1 MTGPVNGSFQLKP
14 RAREFTLHLRL
25 MIGRDIRIGPGKA
38 NLLEGI
44 EQTGSI
50 AAAGRRMQMSYK
62 RAWYLLDTLN
72 QSFQEPLV
80 QTRKGGRGAG
90 GTTLTPMGKKVLAL
104 YRSIEA
110 RARRATDRELA
121 ALGELTRP
129 VRAQTSPPT
138 RHSS

>member
-1 MTGPVNGSFQLKP
+1 MIGPVKEPPELKP
-14 RAREFTLHLRL
+14 RARELTLHLRL
-25 MIGRDIRIGPGKA
+25 MVGREVKIGPGKA
-38 NLLEGI
+38 DLLEGI

-50 AAAGRRMQMSYK
+50 AAAGRQMQMSYK

-72 QSFQEPLV
+72 QCFQEPLV

-104 YRSIEA
+104 YRNIEA
-110 RARRATDRELA
+110 RARRATHRDLA
-121 ALGELTRP
+121 ALGELTLP
-129 VRAQTSPPT
+129 VRKANPLPS

>member
-1 MTGPVNGSFQLKP
+1 MV
-14 RAREFTLHLRL
+14 
-25 MIGRDIRIGPGKA
+25 GRDIKIGPGKA
-38 NLLEGI
+38 DLLQGI

-50 AAAGRRMQMSYK
+50 AAAGRQMQMSYK

-72 QSFQEPLV
+72 QCFQEPLV

-110 RARRATDRELA
+110 RARRVTDRELA

>member
-1 MTGPVNGSFQLKP
+1 LKP
-14 RAREFTLHLRL
+14 RPQELTLYLRI
-25 MIGRDIRIGPGKA
+25 MVGRDIKIGPGKA
-38 NLLEGI
+38 DLLQGI

-50 AAAGRRMQMSYK
+50 AAAGRQMQMSYK

-72 QSFQEPLV
+72 QCFQKPLV